1 MKMDSF
7 LSFYNKI
14 KDFIPFFTTI
24 IVFLIIFL
32 REFFGDRIK
41 IYLVMTFGAL
51 FVILTNSISLYDAFK
66 AIDFEVITFLAS
78 IFVVG
83 ESLFESGFLYSLS
96 YRIFSRA
103 KNLKSLL
110 FLYIMT
116 MGVLSYFFMND
127 TIAIVGTFLA
137 IYLSKKFTID
147 AESLLLTLAYSV
159 TLGSVSSPIGNPQ
172 NLVIA
177 SKIKD
182 VSPFVPFTKYLFIPT
197 LLNLFILYYTIKI
210 AFKKRID
217 FDREIFFEKENFV
230 KNRNFKISLL
240 SVLLLII
247 MILLKLVFPL
257 IFKNLKMPLFVIPI
271 PSSILILFF
280 NQKRKHI
287 LKNLDYKTLIF
298 FISMFILMKSLYLKE
313 KPDFLFNFE
322 NIKISMNFIF
332 SSSIVL
338 SQFISNVPFVILF
351 LETFKHLDHRLLM
364 ALAAGSTIAGNI
376 FLLGAASNIIILQ
389 TAEKKGFKLKILEFS
404 KIGIPLTI
412 FNVLVYI
419 LFFYVF

>member
-1 MKMDSF
+1 MDSF
-7 LSFYNKI
+7 LSLYNKT
-14 KDFIPFFTTI
+14 KDFIPFLTTI
-24 IVFLIIFL
+24 VVFLIIFL

-41 IYLVMTFGAL
+41 IYFVMFSGAM
-51 FVILTNSISLYDAFK
+51 FVILTKSISLYDSFK
-66 AIDFEVITFLAS
+66 AIDFEVIIFLAS

-103 KNLKSLL
+103 RNVDSLL
-110 FLYIMT
+110 FLFIMT
-116 MGVLSYFFMND
+116 MGTLSYFFMND

-137 IYLSKKFTID
+137 IYLSKKFSID
-147 AESLLLTLAYSV
+147 TESLLLTLAYSV

-177 SKIKD
+177 SRINE
-182 VSPFVPFTKYLFIPT
+182 VSPFVIFTRYLFLPT
-197 LLNLFILYYTIKI
+197 IFNLFILYFTMKI
-210 AFKKRID
+210 AFRKKID
-217 FDREIFFEKENFV
+217 FTRTISFEQEKYV
-230 KNRNFKISLL
+230 INRNFKISFL
-240 SVLLLII
+240 SVLLLIL
-247 MILLKLVFPL
+247 MILLKVVLPL
-257 IFKNLKMPLFVIPI
+257 IFKNIRIPLFVIPI
-271 PSSILILFF
+271 PSSLLILFF

-322 NIKISMNFIF
+322 NIKISLNFIF

-338 SQFISNVPFVILF
+338 SQLISNVPFVILF
-351 LETFKHLDHRLLM
+351 LETFKNLDNQLLM

-389 TAEKKGFKLKILEFS
+389 TAEKKGIRLKILEFS
-404 KIGIPLTI
+404 KIGIPLTFLNI
-412 FNVLVYI
+412 LIYV
-419 LFFYVF
+419 LFFYIF